1 MVNLGDTAKDEKK
14 KKKKKKEKVKEKKG
28 VAKIAPR

>member
-1 MVNLGDTAKDEKK
+1 MANLGDTAKDEKK